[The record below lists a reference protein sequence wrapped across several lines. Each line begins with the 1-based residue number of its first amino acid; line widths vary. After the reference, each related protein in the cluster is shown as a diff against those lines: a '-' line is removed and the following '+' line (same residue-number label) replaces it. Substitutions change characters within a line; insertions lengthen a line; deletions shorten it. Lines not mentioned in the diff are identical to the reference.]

1 MKHIVS
7 GLLVSAFLLSGLA
20 IAEEYT
26 ATQVNYPVLNVSKL
40 ENFKIELS
48 DKQKSK
54 IDKSVEKT
62 NKTIAKLVNKMEKT
76 KTKMEKVN
84 ADTKK
89 KKDEKLEQLQDLNS
103 DLAQYRVQIVR
114 ATKEHK
120 DKIMDILTDEQTATL
135 KTQMT
140 TPEK

>member
-1 MKHIVS
+1 MKHILS
-7 GLLVSAFLLSGLA
+7 GLLVSAFLFSGIVFA
-20 IAEEYT
+20 DDCST
-26 ATQVNYPVLNVSKL
+26 TQVNYPVLNVSKL
-40 ENFKIELS
+40 ENFKVELS

-62 NKTIAKLVNKMEKT
+62 NKTIEKLVNKMEKT
-76 KTKMEKVN
+76 KAKIEKVN
-84 ADTKK
+84 SDTKK

-103 DLAQYRVQIVR
+103 ELAQYKVQIVR

-120 DKIMDILTDEQTATL
+120 DKVMEILTDEQTATL
-135 KTQMT
+135 KNQAT

>member
-62 NKTIAKLVNKMEKT
+62 NKTIEKLVNKMEKT

>member
-7 GLLVSAFLLSGLA
+7 GLLVSAFLFSGLA

-62 NKTIAKLVNKMEKT
+62 NKTIEKLVNKMEKT

-89 KKDEKLEQLQDLNS
+89 KKDEKLEQLQDLNA

-120 DKIMDILTDEQTATL
+120 DKVLEILTDEQTATL
-135 KTQMT
+135 KTEMT